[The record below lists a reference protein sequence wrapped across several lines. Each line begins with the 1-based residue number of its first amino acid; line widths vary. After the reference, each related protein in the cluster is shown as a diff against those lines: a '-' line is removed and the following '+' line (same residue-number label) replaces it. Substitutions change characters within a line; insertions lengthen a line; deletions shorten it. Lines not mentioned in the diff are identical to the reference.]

1 MNQAGQ
7 FGGSSENEQNGNSPG
22 GGSGGNNGNNNNPS
36 NNDLHNDDPELLKQQ
51 IIKALPQNMLA
62 KSGNNNFT
70 DLLQMLS
77 QQHTQNYSSLDT
89 QPPMGRV
96 DYQGGMPMVGN
107 PSAMMRVI
115 PEYGLGSNNVNTQ
128 GLGDYN
134 QSPLTGMHNMQSMQ
148 MVNTNSNSNWTPDE
162 LTKLNECL
170 AK

>member
-22 GGSGGNNGNNNNPS
+22 AGNGGNNGNNTNGS
-36 NNDLHNDDPELLKQQ
+36 DLHNDDPELLKQQ
-51 IIKALPQNMLA
+51 IIKALPQNMLT

-77 QQHTQNYSSLDT
+77 QQHTQNYNT
-89 QPPMGRV
+89 METPPMCRV
-96 DYQGGMPMVGN
+96 FYQGLSNMVGN

-115 PEYGLGSNNVNTQ
+115 PEYGLGSNNITSQ

-134 QSPLTGMHNMQSMQ
+134 QQSPLTGMHNVQQ
-148 MVNTNSNSNWTPDE
+148 MPMMNANTNTNWTPDE